1 MKREEVDL
9 TLFKKVCDEVCS
21 TEKYQSLKNYVAHGR
36 ISVYAHSLRVAERS
50 YAYAITHRVK
60 CDIVSLIRGALLHD
74 YFLYDWHKLPK
85 FSFHGYTHAKTAM
98 ENASKDYDLN
108 EKEKNII
115 YSHMFPLNL
124 FHFPKCKEAWIVL
137 WQDKLC
143 ALKETVCER

>member
-1 MKREEVDL
+1 
-9 TLFKKVCDEVCS
+9 
-21 TEKYQSLKNYVAHGR
+21 
-36 ISVYAHSLRVAERS
+36 
-50 YAYAITHRVK
+50 
-60 CDIVSLIRGALLHD
+60 D

-85 FSFHGYTHAKTAM
+85 FSFHGYTHAKKAM

-137 WQDKLC
+137 WQDKIC
-143 ALKETVCER
+143 AIKETVNER